1 MFSVHTYRAFE
12 TSELVEAFCL
22 NGTDSCLALPVLP
35 MFTYVFYNK
44 PHGTESF
51 R

>member
-1 MFSVHTYRAFE
+1 MFSVHMCLAFG
-12 TSELVEAFCL
+12 TSERVEAFCL
-22 NGTDSCLALPVLP
+22 NRTDSCLALPVLP

-44 PHGTESF
+44 PHGRESF